1 MKTYLELVN
10 QVLVAMRESEV
21 SDVTQNNYT
30 KMVGKFVNDAKQQ
43 CEDANNWEAN
53 LESITL
59 GTIAGI
65 ANISLTGYGQR
76 GTIDTVVETTN
87 NNYLRVVS
95 RRRMRD
101 ISRGST
107 TTGVLSEYANQG
119 VDPVGDSVIT
129 VYPLPVSGQEVEV
142 TGWFRQADLVSNG
155 DTLRIPHR
163 CVVELAIA
171 LAVRERGE
179 VSGQMSQEYFEIAKR
194 TLSDAIAYDAAKN
207 EGEDVWYV
215 EGNTQNSNVGNI
227 DYNGGW

>member
-107 TTGVLSEYANQG
+107 TTGILSEYANQG

-155 DTLRIPHR
+155 DAMRIPHR

-207 EGEDVWYV
+207 DGEDTWYV
-215 EGNTQNSNVGNI
+215 EGVEKDQWNNNTR
-227 DYNGGW
+227 GW

>member
-53 LESITL
+53 LETITL

-107 TTGVLSEYANQG
+107 TTGILSEYANQG

-155 DTLRIPHR
+155 DAMRIPHR

-207 EGEDVWYV
+207 DGEDTWYV
-215 EGNTQNSNVGNI
+215 EGVEKDQWNNNTR
-227 DYNGGW
+227 GW

>member
-107 TTGVLSEYANQG
+107 TTGILSEYANQG

-155 DTLRIPHR
+155 DTMRIPHR

-194 TLSDAIAYDAAKN
+194 TLSDAIAYDSAKN
-207 EGEDVWYV
+207 DGEDTWYV
-215 EGNTQNSNVGNI
+215 EGVEKDQWNNNTR
-227 DYNGGW
+227 GW

>member
-87 NNYLRVVS
+87 NNYLRAVS

-107 TTGVLSEYANQG
+107 TTGILSEYANQG

-142 TGWFRQADLVSNG
+142 TGW
-155 DTLRIPHR
+155 
-163 CVVELAIA
+163 
-171 LAVRERGE
+171 
-179 VSGQMSQEYFEIAKR
+179 
-194 TLSDAIAYDAAKN
+194 
-207 EGEDVWYV
+207 
-215 EGNTQNSNVGNI
+215 
-227 DYNGGW
+227 

>member
-30 KMVGKFVNDAKQQ
+30 KMVGKFINDAKQQ

-87 NNYLRVVS
+87 NNYLRAVS

-107 TTGVLSEYANQG
+107 TTGILSEYANQG

-142 TGWFRQADLVSNG
+142 TGWFRQADLVLNG
-155 DTLRIPHR
+155 DTMRIPHR

-179 VSGQMSQEYFEIAKR
+179 VSGQMSAEYFEIAKR

-207 EGEDVWYV
+207 EGEDTWYV
-215 EGNTQNSNVGNI
+215 EGVEKDQWNNNTR
-227 DYNGGW
+227 GW

>member
-87 NNYLRVVS
+87 NNYLRAVS

-107 TTGVLSEYANQG
+107 TTGILSEYANQG
-119 VDPVGDSVIT
+119 VDSVGDSVIT

-142 TGWFRQADLVSNG
+142 TGWFRQADLVLNG
-155 DTLRIPHR
+155 DTMRIPHR

-179 VSGQMSQEYFEIAKR
+179 VSGQMSAEYFEIAKR
-194 TLSDAIAYDAAKN
+194 TLSDAVAYDAAKN
-207 EGEDVWYV
+207 DGEDTWYV
-215 EGNTQNSNVGNI
+215 EGVEKDQWNNNTR
-227 DYNGGW
+227 GW

>member
-87 NNYLRVVS
+87 NNYLRAVS

-107 TTGVLSEYANQG
+107 TTGILSEYANQG
-119 VDPVGDSVIT
+119 VDSVGDSVIT

-142 TGWFRQADLVSNG
+142 TGWFRQADLVLNG
-155 DTLRIPHR
+155 DTMRIPHR

-179 VSGQMSQEYFEIAKR
+179 VSGQMSAEYFEIAKR
-194 TLSDAIAYDAAKN
+194 TLSDAVAYDAAKN
-207 EGEDVWYV
+207 DSEDTWYV
-215 EGNTQNSNVGNI
+215 EGVEKDQWNNNTR
-227 DYNGGW
+227 GW

>member
-107 TTGVLSEYANQG
+107 TTGILSEYANQG

-155 DTLRIPHR
+155 DTMRIPHR

-207 EGEDVWYV
+207 DGEDTWYV
-215 EGNTQNSNVGNI
+215 EGVEKDQWNNNTR
-227 DYNGGW
+227 GW

>member
-30 KMVGKFVNDAKQQ
+30 KMVGKFINDAKQQ

-87 NNYLRVVS
+87 NNYLRAVS

-107 TTGVLSEYANQG
+107 TTGILSEYANQG
-119 VDPVGDSVIT
+119 VDSVGDSVIT

-142 TGWFRQADLVSNG
+142 TGWFRQADLVLNG
-155 DTLRIPHR
+155 DTMRIPHR

-194 TLSDAIAYDAAKN
+194 TLSDAIAYDSAKN
-207 EGEDVWYV
+207 DGEDTWYV
-215 EGNTQNSNVGNI
+215 EGVEKDQWNNNTR
-227 DYNGGW
+227 GW

>member
-1 MKTYLELVN
+1 
-10 QVLVAMRESEV
+10 
-21 SDVTQNNYT
+21 
-30 KMVGKFVNDAKQQ
+30 
-43 CEDANNWEAN
+43 
-53 LESITL
+53 L

-107 TTGVLSEYANQG
+107 TTGILSEYANQG

-155 DTLRIPHR
+155 DTMRIPHR

-207 EGEDVWYV
+207 DGEDTWYV
-215 EGNTQNSNVGNI
+215 EGVEKDQWNNNTR
-227 DYNGGW
+227 GW

>member
-53 LESITL
+53 LESITF
-59 GTIAGI
+59 GTTAGI
-65 ANISLTGYGQR
+65 ADISLTGYGQR
-76 GTIDTVVETTN
+76 VTIDTVVETTN
-87 NNYLRVVS
+87 NSYLRAVS

-107 TTGVLSEYANQG
+107 TTGQPSEYANNG
-119 VDPVGDSVIT
+119 VDPVGDAIIT
-129 VYPLPVSGQEVEV
+129 IYPLPETGDEVEV
-142 TGWFRQADLVSNG
+142 TGWYRQADLVLSG
-155 DTLRIPHR
+155 DTMRIPHR
-163 CVVELAIA
+163 CVVELAIS

-179 VSGQMSQEYFEIAKR
+179 VSGQMSAEYFEIAKR
-194 TLSDAIAYDAAKN
+194 TLSDAIAYDSAKN
-207 EGEDVWYV
+207 EEEDTWHV
-215 EGNTQNSNVGNI
+215 EGVEKDQWNNNTR
-227 DYNGGW
+227 GW

>member
-30 KMVGKFVNDAKQQ
+30 KMVGKFINDAKQQ

-87 NNYLRVVS
+87 NNYLRAVS

-107 TTGVLSEYANQG
+107 TTGILSEYANQG

-142 TGWFRQADLVSNG
+142 TGWFRQADLVLNG
-155 DTLRIPHR
+155 DTMRIPHR

-179 VSGQMSQEYFEIAKR
+179 VSGQMSAEYFEIAKR
-194 TLSDAIAYDAAKN
+194 TLSDAVAYDAAKN
-207 EGEDVWYV
+207 DSEDTWYV
-215 EGNTQNSNVGNI
+215 EGVEKDQWNNNTR
-227 DYNGGW
+227 GW

>member
-87 NNYLRVVS
+87 NNYLRAVS

-107 TTGVLSEYANQG
+107 TTGILSEYANQG

-155 DTLRIPHR
+155 DTMRIPHR

-194 TLSDAIAYDAAKN
+194 TLSDAIAYDSAKN
-207 EGEDVWYV
+207 DGEDTWYV
-215 EGNTQNSNVGNI
+215 EGVEKDQWNNNTR
-227 DYNGGW
+227 GW

>member
-30 KMVGKFVNDAKQQ
+30 KMVGKFINDAKQQ

-87 NNYLRVVS
+87 NNYLRAVS

-107 TTGVLSEYANQG
+107 TTGILSEYANQG

-142 TGWFRQADLVSNG
+142 TGWFRQADLVLNG
-155 DTLRIPHR
+155 DTMRIPHR

-207 EGEDVWYV
+207 EGEDTWYV
-215 EGNTQNSNVGNI
+215 EGVEKDQWNNNTR
-227 DYNGGW
+227 GW

>member
-87 NNYLRVVS
+87 NNYLRAVS

-107 TTGVLSEYANQG
+107 TTGILSEYANQG

-142 TGWFRQADLVSNG
+142 TGWFRQADLVLNG
-155 DTLRIPHR
+155 DTMRIPHR

-194 TLSDAIAYDAAKN
+194 TLSDAIAYDSAKN
-207 EGEDVWYV
+207 DGEDTWYV
-215 EGNTQNSNVGNI
+215 EGVEKDQWNNNTR
-227 DYNGGW
+227 GW

>member
-53 LESITL
+53 LETITL

-107 TTGVLSEYANQG
+107 TTGILSEYANQG

-155 DTLRIPHR
+155 DAMRIPHR

-194 TLSDAIAYDAAKN
+194 TLSDAIAYDSAKN
-207 EGEDVWYV
+207 DGEDTWYV
-215 EGNTQNSNVGNI
+215 EGVEKDQWNNNTR
-227 DYNGGW
+227 GW

>member
-87 NNYLRVVS
+87 NNYLRAVS

-107 TTGVLSEYANQG
+107 TTGILSEYANQG

-142 TGWFRQADLVSNG
+142 TGWFRQADLVLNG
-155 DTLRIPHR
+155 DTMRIPHR

-179 VSGQMSQEYFEIAKR
+179 VSGQMSAEYFEIAKR
-194 TLSDAIAYDAAKN
+194 TLSDAVAYDAAKN
-207 EGEDVWYV
+207 DGEDTWYV
-215 EGNTQNSNVGNI
+215 EGVEKDQWNNNTR
-227 DYNGGW
+227 GW

>member
-53 LESITL
+53 LETITL

-107 TTGVLSEYANQG
+107 TTGILSEYANQG

-155 DTLRIPHR
+155 DTMRIPHR

-194 TLSDAIAYDAAKN
+194 TLSDAIAYDSAKN
-207 EGEDVWYV
+207 DGEDTWYV
-215 EGNTQNSNVGNI
+215 EGVEKDQWNNNTR
-227 DYNGGW
+227 GW